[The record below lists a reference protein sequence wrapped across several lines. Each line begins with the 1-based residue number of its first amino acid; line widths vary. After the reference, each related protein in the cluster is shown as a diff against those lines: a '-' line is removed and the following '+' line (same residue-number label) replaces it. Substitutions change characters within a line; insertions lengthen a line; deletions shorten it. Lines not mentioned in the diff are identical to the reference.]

1 MKTKLHLPA
10 LILAAAAAVYAQIPD
25 LYSIAAFNVTAYDY
39 PERANFVVKNSKTFT
54 ESDTLS
60 EISSPPAFIKP
71 GSVVMR
77 KKHGADYRLYLGEL
91 DTSAFS
97 AFPPIYVFKLP
108 PWSRSGQAMW
118 YRFYAKITGNRNLDI
133 ETVFFDNERIYV
145 QHRDK
150 IFYSRNDEWDS
161 IPGEAYAPC
170 GELVLD
176 SEPPGADIYLYGKA
190 TGKRTPA
197 VLRGLIA
204 GRYEAELFL
213 PDYRFQRRVVTVPER
228 GSASSSFQMMSDFDT
243 LYVLGEA
250 QHGTL
255 VLPYPPIDS
264 AYRVGDTVT
273 YARREPRLTLLEG
286 DYRITW
292 NGGGLYKDVDTVITV
307 PAGQMTYF
315 STPFVRLA
323 GSAIFELH
331 PPDALLCIEGYP
343 CQTGGVEV
351 ELYSGFYTA
360 RISRY
365 GYEAERRKFVISHG
379 KKYLIRVTL
388 DETADRD
395 YDGFPD
401 SVDRCPDDY
410 GLYDGCPK
418 PGFKY
423 TARMKWEELTEYM
436 ETEPLSFTV
445 SGIGIISRSP
455 TDRKFRTVL
464 SEFSGGSSGGLNNY
478 NGVTLGN
485 AYQVSFRGF
494 TAQAELGQWVSGVK
508 FRRPADTLYYPNRND
523 PRYIIRYDSLS
534 NVDPAIFFPSTALS
548 VGFKYRLKN
557 YSVGYSIGRQW
568 EDIIFDQVEDATDW
582 KLKRIV
588 FDNDWWFHELMAEAD
603 LFIDTFVS
611 PSIYAKFK
619 LPFGP
624 TLRTKWHSL
633 HCGLQLRIR
642 PSNWK
647 SRV

>member
-1 MKTKLHLPA
+1 MKTKLTA
-10 LILAAAAAVYAQIPD
+10 IIILYVTATAIFAQLPD

-39 PERANFVVKNSKTFT
+39 PERANFVIKNSKTFT
-54 ESDTLS
+54 ESDTLL
-60 EISSPPAFIKP
+60 ELSSPPAFIKP
-71 GSVVMR
+71 GRVVMR
-77 KKHGADYRLYLGEL
+77 KKYGADYRLYSGEL
-91 DTSAFS
+91 DTTAFN

-118 YRFYAKITGNRNLDI
+118 YRFYAKRTGNRNLDL
-133 ETVFFDNERIYV
+133 ETVFFDNERMYV
-145 QHRDK
+145 QHHEK
-150 IFYSRNDEWDS
+150 LFYSRNDEWDS
-161 IPGEAYAPC
+161 IVGATAAPY
-170 GELVLD
+170 GELLLD

-197 VLRGLIA
+197 LFRDMIA

-213 PDYRFQRRVVTVPER
+213 PDYRFQRRSVSVPAH
-228 GSASSSFQMMSDFDT
+228 GSASSSFQLMSDFDT

-250 QHGTL
+250 QHGIL

-264 AYRVGDTVT
+264 AYRVGDTAT
-273 YARREPRLTLLEG
+273 YAHREPRLTLLEG
-286 DYRITW
+286 EYRIVW
-292 NGGGLYKDVDTVITV
+292 NGGGLYKDVDTVISV
-307 PAGQMTYF
+307 PAGRMIYF
-315 STPFVRLA
+315 STPFVRLV
-323 GSAIFELH
+323 GSAVFELH
-331 PPDALLCIEGYP
+331 PPDALLCIEGFP
-343 CQTGGVEV
+343 CQTGGVEA
-351 ELYSGFYTA
+351 EMYSGFYTA
-360 RISRY
+360 RISRF
-365 GYEAERRKFVISHG
+365 GYEPERRKFVISHG

-401 SVDRCPDDY
+401 SLDRCPDDY

-436 ETEPLSFTV
+436 ETEPLSFAI

-455 TDRKFRTVL
+455 TGRRFRTVL

-508 FRRPADTLYYPNRND
+508 FRRPDTLYYPNRNNTL
-523 PRYIIRYDSLS
+523 YKIWYDSLY

-548 VGFKYRLKN
+548 VGFKYRLWN

-568 EDIIFDQVEDATDW
+568 EDIIIDDVEDVRDGE
-582 KLKRIV
+582 LKRIV
-588 FDNDWWFHELMAEAD
+588 FDNDWWFHELMVEAD

-611 PSIYAKFK
+611 PSLYAKFK

-633 HCGLQLRIR
+633 HCGLQFRIR

-647 SRV
+647 SKV